1 MGNLFSALG
10 TAGESL
16 KAFETGLNVT
26 QNNVTNANTPG
37 YADQVPVFD
46 SLSFQPQNGLL
57 GGVKEQTQDTTN
69 QLAETA
75 VQQQTSLLGQYQ
87 QLQTSLAPLQN
98 VFDVSTSSP
107 IPSALN
113 QLFQSFSNW
122 SASPGDPTA
131 QGAVLS
137 AASQVSAAFQQTA
150 NQLDSIRTSTDG
162 DIQSTVTQINQDAAL
177 IQGYN
182 ATIGN
187 QSTPDAGVEA
197 QLTSTIENLS
207 NLANVQVIHNSD
219 NQVTV
224 LLGGQT
230 PLVIGNQVN
239 ALQVQPQDT
248 TGAPNPGGAPNT
260 EILDSSG
267 NDVTSQV
274 TSGALAGL
282 LSVRN
287 NLLPSLAGG
296 ANQTGELNVLAKGL
310 ADAVNTLQTQG
321 STTSTPPY
329 QAGAPLFTYDAT
341 SATDS
346 AATLAVNPS
355 ITASQL
361 APVETGPPLVSN
373 GNALNLAGLATS
385 SQINGQNFT
394 QYFGS
399 MVSIVGNA
407 AAAANTQTTA
417 AQSMLTQA
425 QTLRQQLSG
434 VSLDEEAIRLVQLQ
448 RAYQA
453 ASRIVSVVD
462 QLAQSLMDIQ

>member
-1 MGNLFSALG
+1 M
-10 TAGESL
+10 
-16 KAFETGLNVT
+16 
-26 QNNVTNANTPG
+26 
-37 YADQVPVFD
+37 
-46 SLSFQPQNGLL
+46 
-57 GGVKEQTQDTTN
+57 KEQTQDTTN

-75 VQQQTSLLGQYQ
+75 VQQQTSLLGQYH

-150 NQLDSIRTSTDG
+150 NQLDSIRSSTDG
-162 DIQSTVTQINQDAAL
+162 NIQSTVTQINQDAAL

-267 NDVTSQV
+267 SDVTSQV
-274 TSGALAGL
+274 TSGSLAAL

-287 NLLPSLAGG
+287 SLLPSLAGG
-296 ANQTGELNVLAKGL
+296 ADQTGELNVLAKGL

-321 STTSTPPY
+321 
-329 QAGAPLFTYDAT
+329 LDHFDA
-341 SATDS
+341 A
-346 AATLAVNPS
+346 
-355 ITASQL
+355 
-361 APVETGPPLVSN
+361 
-373 GNALNLAGLATS
+373 
-385 SQINGQNFT
+385 
-394 QYFGS
+394 
-399 MVSIVGNA
+399 
-407 AAAANTQTTA
+407 
-417 AQSMLTQA
+417 
-425 QTLRQQLSG
+425 LSG
-434 VSLDEEAIRLVQLQ
+434 RRAVVHLRRNVGHRLG
-448 RAYQA
+448 RDFG
-453 ASRIVSVVD
+453 R
-462 QLAQSLMDIQ
+462 QSLHHCQSTRPGRDRAPAGIERQRPQLGRPGDE